1 MPDICPEN
9 ESVMQSK
16 IQIRIKR
23 ILEQRKLEL
32 KQEEHGNYKTV
43 QSSQYENIC
52 KLENLMKKYENFDL
66 KSLRKVFSG
75 DVALQFCKQQSKNRS
90 FSR

>member
-32 KQEEHGNYKTV
+32 K
-43 QSSQYENIC
+43 
-52 KLENLMKKYENFDL
+52 
-66 KSLRKVFSG
+66 
-75 DVALQFCKQQSKNRS
+75 
-90 FSR
+90 